1 MIAKFL
7 KELEYAKEVLNN
19 GEKITRIFYPCCG
32 MDVGVDKIFSD
43 SVVVHLDCN
52 ERIVQMLRDKGYLS
66 FWGKFE
72 NFDLESNCLNKC
84 DAIVLFDQVIED
96 KNEIYE
102 AVKRNLKEKGYVICN
117 NTYNAA
123 YLMKNFGFDLL
134 FVLADGK
141 EKEAINLEDWNE
153 KMIKENLKNGL
164 YEKLLRISQKYN
176 YDSVTKMKRD
186 LLNGNSKNRVISE
199 IKTVL
204 QSYGITKDPLSFL
217 MKLSNQK
224 PNAFYVFRANDFWC
238 AGRESN
244 PGHRLGGPI
253 SYH

>member
-32 MDVGVDKIFSD
+32 IDVGVDRIFAD
-43 SVVVHLDCN
+43 SLVVHLDCN
-52 ERIVQMLRDKGYLS
+52 ERIIQMLRDEGYLS
-66 FWGKFE
+66 FWGKLE
-72 NFDLESNCLNKC
+72 NFYLKSNFLNKC
-84 DAIVLFDQVIED
+84 DAIILFDQVIED
-96 KNEIYE
+96 KNKIYE

-123 YLMKNFGFDLL
+123 YFMKKFGFDLL

-141 EKEAINLEDWNE
+141 ENEEIDLEDWDE
-153 KMIKENLKNGL
+153 RTMRHNLKNGL
-164 YEKLLRISQKYN
+164 YEELLKISQKHDYR
-176 YDSVTKMKRD
+176 SVEEMKRD
-186 LLNGNSKNRVISE
+186 LINCDVKNGVVSE

-204 QSYGITKDPLSFL
+204 QKYGISKDPLSFL
-217 MKLSNQK
+217 RKLSNQK
-224 PNAFYVFRANDFWC
+224 PNAFYVFRANGCWC